1 MSGMVAGG
9 LARGTD
15 PGECQMRHVDLEAA
29 SCTDGLD
36 GRDDDRIVGRQ
47 LPGTGADAAVE
58 VRVLGGRQDV
68 ELLAPIGSMA
78 VADHAEL
85 LEDVERSVDGRRD
98 RVRIARATTVDELRP
113 GDVAV
118 DLGQHLDEDPPLGR
132 PAQSLGT
139 KLIGDAGPRA
149 AKVRFPVG
157 R

>member
-1 MSGMVAGG
+1 MKNRRSLRG
-9 LARGTD
+9 LELPNKARVTL
-15 PGECQMRHVDLEAA
+15 CR
-29 SCTDGLD
+29 
-36 GRDDDRIVGRQ
+36 
-47 LPGTGADAAVE
+47 LPM
-58 VRVLGGRQDV
+58 LF
-68 ELLAPIGSMA
+68 
-78 VADHAEL
+78 
-85 LEDVERSVDGRRD
+85 
-98 RVRIARATTVDELRP
+98 ATTVDELRP